1 MSLLEV
7 REATLR
13 FGGVTALDRVSFDVE
28 EGEVFAVVGPNGAGK
43 STLFN
48 LVSRFH
54 DPAAGRVRF
63 DGRSLLDLPAS
74 AIAGLGIARTFQNTE
89 LFERS
94 TVLANLLVG
103 RHVHR
108 RASLAAQLLL
118 FIPSVRREE
127 IAHRE
132 AVERVIDLLDLQ
144 PYRERAIAGLAYGVR
159 KVVEIGRALAME
171 PRLILLD
178 EPASGLSFEE
188 VVSMRFWIEDIR
200 SRLGVTVVM
209 VEHDMG
215 LVSAVSDR
223 VLALAEGRV
232 IALGTPGEVRSH
244 PVVVE
249 AYLGTDPGTATGTDP
264 GTDTGTD
271 PGTATGTDPG
281 TATGTDPGTAP

>member
-7 REATLR
+7 RGVSLR
-13 FGGVTALDRVSFDVE
+13 FGGVVALDGVSLRVDQ
-28 EGEVFAVVGPNGAGK
+28 GEVYAVVGPNGAGK

-48 LVSRFH
+48 LISRIHAPDEGDIGFEGESMLRRGPS
-54 DPAAGRVRF
+54 DV
-63 DGRSLLDLPAS
+63 
-74 AIAGLGIARTFQNTE
+74 AGLGIARTFQNIE

-94 TVLANLLVG
+94 TVLQNLLVG

-108 RASLAAQLLL
+108 RTSVAAQLL
-118 FIPSVRREE
+118 FTPSVRREE

-132 AVERVIDLLDLQ
+132 AVERVIDFLDLQ
-144 PYRERAIAGLAYGVR
+144 PYREKAIAGLPHGIR

-171 PRLILLD
+171 PRLVLLD

-200 SRLGVTVVM
+200 SRLGVTVLM

-223 VLALAEGRV
+223 VLALADGRV
-232 IALGTPGEVRSH
+232 VAVGTLAEVQSH
-244 PVVVE
+244 PQVVE
-249 AYLGTDPGTATGTDP
+249 AYLGLDAPDGRTGTK
-264 GTDTGTD
+264 
-271 PGTATGTDPG
+271 A
-281 TATGTDPGTAP
+281 